1 MNTQKKLFQKPLHV
15 TISVLF
21 TLLILCVG
29 FILSFYNY
37 QKTTAIVLSATNK
50 LFDQLALDV
59 ADNFEGTYSPV
70 IQSVS
75 LLSHSRVIQ
84 GENLDKRLESINLLA
99 DILRHEQAIAGLQI
113 GYANGDYFILRPLRS
128 EYERDLFTAPDGAA
142 YVVDNIVMDAS
153 GSGMLQRLFLTGK
166 LQEIIRMEPVPSDFD
181 PRKRPWF
188 IQAMET
194 PAVVSTQPYLFH
206 FLRKIGSTV
215 ARQIPGGTAVVA
227 ADITL
232 EQISRTLAT
241 TSFAPHEEK
250 VVLRPDGTVLAY
262 NKKDELVTRAAA
274 RGTMPTLAGLGS
286 GVLAYVAEHVNLQPG
301 ELNFSYQNNDWLG
314 KVVDLDI
321 GHNIAPQLLLV
332 VPADEILLD
341 ARQMR
346 RNAFFLTLLTLV
358 VAIPITWFISRSIS
372 ASMREL
378 ALEARRVSQF
388 DFDSPVDISSKIT
401 EVDELS
407 GSMQILQKTI
417 GRFLKL
423 VHSVAEEQDFATT
436 LKRITRE
443 TMTISRSDAVVS
455 YLMDDEQGLLVP
467 DIVMD
472 RSQGTRDAT
481 ALPAAALND
490 FSLDL
495 KGADRESAAV
505 TIGPDHALAAF
516 LNFFAEHELLLVPLP
531 LADRQGNAI
540 GMLAL
545 LYHGTVDTDE
555 LTDRLSFVRAFSG
568 FAAVSLETR
577 QLIKMQKQLLDSFIA
592 LLAGAIDEK
601 SAYTG
606 GHCQRVP
613 VITEMLARAA
623 CDSREPHFKD
633 FDLSGDEWE
642 ELHLAAWLHD
652 CGKVTTPEYVVDK
665 ATKLETIYNR
675 IHEVRTRFEVL
686 KRDAEIAYWQ
696 LVADGGDRETLYTTL
711 QESWARLDD
720 DFAFVAGC
728 NLGGE
733 FMDPENTKRL
743 QEIASRTWMR
753 TLDDRLGLSWQ
764 EMQRRGQSAAEELP
778 VQENLLADKA
788 EHCIPRVDRDRM
800 DVDNP
805 WGFEIEVPQYLYN
818 LGELHNLQVERGT
831 LTTEERFKIN
841 DHIVQTIKM
850 LSQLPFPR
858 HLHRVTEIAGCHH
871 ETMIGTGYPRK
882 LRSDQMSL
890 TARMMAIADIFE
902 ALTAS
907 DRPYK
912 KAKKLSEALRILSF
926 MKKDQHIDPQLFDL
940 FLTSGVYLEYAEKYL
955 APEQIDEVDISE
967 YLG

>member
-1 MNTQKKLFQKPLHV
+1 MKQAKKIFQEPLHV

-21 TLLILCVG
+21 TILILCVG
-29 FILSFYNY
+29 FILSFYSY
-37 QKTTAIVLSATNK
+37 KKTTAIVLSATDK
-50 LFDQLALDV
+50 LFDQLALEV
-59 ADNFEGTYSPV
+59 AENFKGTYSPV

-75 LLSHSRVIQ
+75 LLSYSHVIK
-84 GENLDKRLESINLLA
+84 GRTLAERLGSIQLLA
-99 DILRHEQAIAGLQI
+99 DVLRHEQAIAGLQI
-113 GYANGDYFILRPLRS
+113 GYENGDYFILRPLS
-128 EYERDLFTAPDGAA
+128 SKEDRDLFAAPEEAA
-142 YVVDNIVMDAS
+142 YMVDNIVMDTT
-153 GSGMLQRLFLTGK
+153 GSGMLTRLFLTDK
-166 LQEIIRMEPVPSDFD
+166 LLEVERLEPVPSDFD
-181 PRKRPWF
+181 PRKRTWF

-206 FLRKIGSTV
+206 FLRKIGTTV
-215 ARQIPGGTAVVA
+215 SRQIPGGAAVVA

-241 TSFAPHEEK
+241 TSFAANEEK
-250 VVLRPDGTVLAY
+250 VVLRSDGTVLAY
-262 NKKDELVTRAAA
+262 NKKDCLIPRAVAL
-274 RGTMPTLAGLGS
+274 GKMPTLAGLGS
-286 GVLAYVAEHVNLQPG
+286 DVLGYVAEHVSLQSG
-301 ELNFSYQNNDWLG
+301 ELNFSFQGQDWLG

-321 GHNIAPQLLLV
+321 GHDITPRLLLA

-341 ARQMR
+341 ARRVR

-372 ASMREL
+372 ASMRML

-388 DFDSPVDISSKIT
+388 DFDNPTDISSRIT

-417 GRFLKL
+417 GRFLRL

-443 TMTISRSDAVVS
+443 TMTISRADCVVS
-455 YLMDDEQGLLVP
+455 YLMDDALGLLVP

-472 RSQGTRDAT
+472 RRHGTRDAG
-481 ALPAAALND
+481 ALPAASLAD
-490 FSLDL
+490 FSLTLDVE
-495 KGADRESAAV
+495 GSEQVAV
-505 TIGPDHALAAF
+505 AITPDHALAPF
-516 LNFFAEHELLLVPLP
+516 LDFFAESELTLVPLS
-531 LADRQGNAI
+531 LADRQGSSI

-545 LYHGTVDTDE
+545 LYCGTVNIDE
-555 LTDRLSFVRAFSG
+555 STDRLSFVRAFSG

-577 QLIKMQKQLLDSFIA
+577 QLIKMQKQLLDSFIG

-623 CDSREPHFKD
+623 CNSRESHFKD
-633 FDLSGDEWE
+633 FDLSKDEWE

-686 KRDAEIAYWQ
+686 KRDAEVACWQ
-696 LVADGGDRETLYTTL
+696 QVADGGDRDTL
-711 QESWARLDD
+711 QKTLRETWAGLDD
-720 DFAFVAGC
+720 DFAFVADC

-733 FMDPENTKRL
+733 FMDPRNTKRL
-743 QEIASRTWMR
+743 REIASRTWMR

-764 EMQRRGQSAAEELP
+764 EMQRRGREIQKLP
-778 VQENLLADKA
+778 VQESLLADKP
-788 EHCIPRVDRDRM
+788 EHCIPRPDRDRM
-800 DVDNP
+800 ETDNP
-805 WGFEIEVPQYLYN
+805 WGFALEVPQYLYN

-831 LTTEERFKIN
+831 LTAEERFKIN

-858 HLHRVTEIAGCHH
+858 HLQRVVEIAGCHH

-882 LRSDQMSL
+882 LQREQMSL

-940 FLTSGVYLEYAEKYL
+940 FLTSGVFLEYAEKYL
-955 APEQIDEVDISE
+955 EPEQIDAVDISE

>member
-1 MNTQKKLFQKPLHV
+1 MNKQKKLCQKPLHV

-21 TLLILCVG
+21 TILILCVG
-29 FILSFYNY
+29 FILSFYSY
-37 QKTTAIVLSATNK
+37 QKTTTIVLSSTNK
-50 LFDQLALDV
+50 LFDQLALEV
-59 ADNFEGTYSPV
+59 AENFKGTYSPV

-75 LLSHSRVIQ
+75 LLSYSHVIQ
-84 GENLDKRLESINLLA
+84 GKTLDERLESIDLLA
-99 DILRHEQAIAGLQI
+99 DVLRHEQAIAGLQI
-113 GYANGDYFILRPLRS
+113 GYADGDYFILRPLYS
-128 EYERDLFTAPDGAA
+128 NHERELFAAPDEAA
-142 YVVDNIVMDAS
+142 YMVDDIAMDAS
-153 GSGMLQRLFLTGK
+153 GSGMLTRLFLTGR
-166 LQEIIRMEPVPSDFD
+166 LLEIKRLEPVPSDFD

-188 IQAMET
+188 ILAMET

-206 FLRKIGSTV
+206 FLKIIGTTV
-215 ARQIPGGTAVVA
+215 SRQIPGGAAVVA

-232 EQISRTLAT
+232 EQISQTLAV

-250 VVLRPDGTVLAY
+250 VVLRPNGTVLAY
-262 NKKDELVTRAAA
+262 NKKDRLVSRAAVQGA
-274 RGTMPTLAGLGS
+274 MPTLSGLGS

-301 ELNFSYQNNDWLG
+301 ELDFSYQDRDWLG

-321 GHNIAPQLLLV
+321 GYDTASLLLLA
-332 VPADEILLD
+332 VPAEEILLD
-341 ARQMR
+341 ARRVR

-372 ASMREL
+372 SSMRLL

-388 DFDSPVDISSKIT
+388 DFDSPADISSCIS

-417 GRFLKL
+417 GRFLQL
-423 VHSVAEEQDFATT
+423 VQSVAEEQDFGTT

-443 TMTISRSDAVVS
+443 TMTVSRADAVVS

-472 RSQGTRDAT
+472 RSQGTRDAA

-495 KGADRESAAV
+495 KGADREQAAV

-516 LNFFAEHELLLVPLP
+516 LDFFAEHELTLVPLP
-531 LADRQGNAI
+531 LADRQGNSI

-623 CDSREPHFKD
+623 CESEKAAFKD
-633 FDLSGDEWE
+633 FDLNNDEWE

-686 KRDAEIAYWQ
+686 KRDAEIVYWQ
-696 LVADGGDRETLYTTL
+696 QLADGGDRETLYATL
-711 QESWARLDD
+711 QESWTRLDD

-733 FMDPENTKRL
+733 FMDPANTKRL

-764 EMQRRGQSAAEELP
+764 EMQRRGQSAAEDLP

-788 EHCIPRVDRDRM
+788 EHCIPRLDRDRM
-800 DVDNP
+800 EKDNP
-805 WGFEIEVPQYLYN
+805 WGFELEVPQYLYN

-831 LTTEERFKIN
+831 LTAEERFKIN

-882 LRSDQMSL
+882 LQGEQMSL
-890 TARMMAIADIFE
+890 TARMMVIADIFE

-940 FLTSGVYLEYAEKYL
+940 FLTNGVYLEYAEKYL
-955 APEQIDEVDISE
+955 DPEQIDAVDISE